1 MAKEIE
7 HKYLTVS
14 GSYRDMQSSETRICQ
29 GYLSREPERTVRVR
43 VADDR
48 GFLTVKGENDGDSRE
63 EFESSFGCRNLAG
76 DVHSSCD

>member
-48 GFLTVKGENDGDSRE
+48 GFLIPVKNLNTR
-63 EFESSFGCRNLAG
+63 FLIRMPKPCWGCAFLL
-76 DVHSSCD
+76 